1 MNLRDSESTKAKQVS
16 TSQAFSELLRCYQ
29 GTKIS
34 HEEYIP
40 CILSQTHFQI
50 ALIFV
55 GQGSA
60 NYNPQAKS
68 DLQHIFVN
76 KIL

>member
-40 CILSQTHFQI
+40 CILSQTHFR
-50 ALIFV
+50 
-55 GQGSA
+55 
-60 NYNPQAKS
+60 
-68 DLQHIFVN
+68 
-76 KIL
+76 